1 MGNRASDTHFA
12 GDIEVSKEKRKAD
25 IAIYQKRLRAFGPDE
40 TRMIQATFRDL
51 ALRSP
56 DKVIDKG
63 TFLKFFPLPGLLGE
77 RLFKVFD
84 RKQTGV
90 VDFEEFVCGLSACLK
105 GTLEEKMRFIFQVYD
120 LTGDNAVSREELATM
135 LYHVPRHV
143 TRRYADA
150 PCKSADVGFCRTD
163 AARISSPEFSQ
174 LEKG

>member
-1 MGNRASDTHFA
+1 MGNKSSNTHFA
-12 GDIEVSKEKRKAD
+12 GEHEQSKERRKAD
-25 IAIYQKRLRAFGPDE
+25 VAMYRKRLRTFGADE
-40 TRMIQATFRDL
+40 KRMIERTFQDL

-56 DKVIDKG
+56 GKVIDKG

-90 VDFEEFVCGLSACLK
+90 IDFEEFVCGLSACLK

-143 TRRYADA
+143 TR
-150 PCKSADVGFCRTD
+150 SG
-163 AARISSPEFSQ
+163 SE
-174 LEKG
+174 